1 MLACTHKSAQSVSEE
16 WKESSEM
23 FKCLTLLLGQEEF
36 TPLYQLVAQDTTVKG
51 VRWYEEPA
59 YTTKAAQGQ
68 TTHKLISATRQMPP
82 HNLHLSIMGN
92 RHTQLVL
99 VRP

>member
-51 VRWYEEPA
+51 VR
-59 YTTKAAQGQ
+59 
-68 TTHKLISATRQMPP
+68 
-82 HNLHLSIMGN
+82 
-92 RHTQLVL
+92 
-99 VRP
+99 